1 MIRLYT
7 CKTANGYRAS
17 IMLEECELP
26 YTVEAVDLGRA
37 EQKTPAFLQIN
48 PLGRLPAIVDDDAYA
63 GRFALS
69 ESLAITLYVAEK
81 AGRLIPAHPAE
92 RALAWQWS
100 ATIVSGFSAAAAG
113 IFFSRMLDAEAHG
126 KIIAKYFAD
135 LQLYLAAM
143 EAQLVRTTFLAGE
156 TVSFADMMA
165 IPTIVRSLP
174 AMQVPLDAFPAVRRW
189 AGQIGTRPA
198 VIRGLAVPE

>member
-17 IMLEECELP
+17 IMLEECGLP
-26 YTVEAVDLGRA
+26 YVVDPLDFGKG
-37 EQKTPAFLQIN
+37 EHKTPAFLSIN
-48 PLGRLPAIVDDDAYA
+48 PLGRLPAIVDDDAYG

-69 ESLAITLYVAEK
+69 ESLAITLYIAEK
-81 AGRLIPAHPAE
+81 SGRLIPTSPTE

-113 IFFSRMLDAEAHG
+113 IFFSRQLDAAAHG

-143 EAQLVRTTFLAGE
+143 EAQLVKSTFLAGE

-165 IPTIVRSLP
+165 IPTIARSMP
-174 AMQVPLDAFPAVRRW
+174 AMEVSLDPFPAIRRW
-189 AGQIGTRPA
+189 AEQIGTRPA
-198 VIRGLAVPE
+198 VIRGFAIPA